1 MITVLVHELNQT
13 PMRRLI
19 SSAGHLLPFLR
30 METYQSVFRRL
41 NFPAGT
47 LVFTDFEYLNG
58 MEMMAAADIA
68 EAAKRANPDARILN
82 HPATVLER
90 FALLRRLHTRGIN
103 PVEVSRL
110 EQDERPTRYP
120 VFIRMEDGFWGPE
133 TKLLENPRQLE
144 EAIAVLQGSGKPMKR
159 RIAVS
164 FEADRDA
171 NGYYRKYGA
180 FRIGDAIVSQHI
192 LRSIDW
198 NVKSSASSIDPDFVR
213 EELAFVKD
221 NPHAEDLL
229 RACNTGHIQFGRV
242 DYTLRDGALVIFEV
256 NPNPT
261 FPKFKGGA
269 AAREERRGH
278 IIAGLKSAF
287 EAIDSSG
294 TGRIDFLPSAGSYPF
309 IQSGRW
315 IWPVR
320 WLWRT
325 RMDRR
330 RKMQLQ

>member
-19 SSAGHLLPFLR
+19 SSAGHVLPVLR
-30 METYQSVFRRL
+30 METYQSIFRRL
-41 NFPAGT
+41 TFPAST
-47 LVFTDFEYLNG
+47 LVFADFEYLNG

-68 EAAKRANPDARILN
+68 EAAKRANPNVPILN

-90 FALLRRLHTRGIN
+90 FALLRRLHIRGLN

-133 TKLLENPRQLE
+133 TKLLENSRQLE
-144 EAIAVLQGSGKPMKR
+144 EAIAVLQGSAKPMKR

-164 FEADRDA
+164 FEADRDP

-180 FRIGDAIVSQHI
+180 FRIGDAIVPQHI

-198 NVKSSASSIDPDFVR
+198 NVKSSASSTDPDFAR
-213 EELAFVKD
+213 EELAFVKG

-229 RACNTGHIQFGRV
+229 RACNAGNIQFGRV

-269 AAREERRGH
+269 PAREERRGH
-278 IIAGLKSAF
+278 IITGLKSAF

-294 TGRIDFLPSAGSYPF
+294 TGRIDFLPSAGSYQF

-325 RMDRR
+325 RMDKR
-330 RKMQLQ
+330 RKIQSQ